1 MLRYNNKVIP
11 KHIQHS
17 IIQLYSLA
25 KFRIQ
30 FNYLE
35 LNPPSQPI
43 LASPTIWSHG
53 LSPPKM
59 RKTSTPLKTFLRTK
73 KSPHHRLGGEDTMS
87 FWSYIFHTLF
97 WYFYCWLW
105 TRKCPLGRQSIER
118 LLYQWGFG
126 LKWVNKKDPT
136 IQFKVHRALELDP
149 DQTTRLLSLITT
161 LEHVLGHYF
170 HVIIFMLALNI
181 LLGQGLALVSK
192 VTVLN
197 VNFKSLIVQWIV
209 DFDLYYVE
217 QICIGYHK
225 FHPCKGKNIADHIV
239 LQNLLFF

>member
-53 LSPPKM
+53 LPPPKM

-161 LEHVLGHYF
+161 LEQCPWSLFSCDYFYVGFEHLARSRPSSSIKGHR
-170 HVIIFMLALNI
+170 L
-181 LLGQGLALVSK
+181 K
-192 VTVLN
+192 
-197 VNFKSLIVQWIV
+197 
-209 DFDLYYVE
+209 
-217 QICIGYHK
+217 
-225 FHPCKGKNIADHIV
+225 CK
-239 LQNLLFF
+239 L